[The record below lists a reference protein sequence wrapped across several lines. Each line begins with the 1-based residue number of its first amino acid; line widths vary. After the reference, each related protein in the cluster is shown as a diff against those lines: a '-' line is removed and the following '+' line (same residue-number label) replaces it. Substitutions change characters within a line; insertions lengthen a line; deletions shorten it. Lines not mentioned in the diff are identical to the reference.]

1 MAIKYVKVK
10 RTITIGQ
17 NPGEKYLARIF
28 RGQDVHLDRLASEIA
43 EATSLTYS
51 DVLAC
56 LKAFESHIARYVLSG
71 QAVKLGYLG
80 SFIPSITVK
89 AMATPDEVTPESIR
103 RARCRFYPSANFKNS
118 LNKCSFSLADLNV
131 RGLQNQ

>member
-1 MAIKYVKVK
+1 M
-10 RTITIGQ
+10 
-17 NPGEKYLARIF
+17 ARIF
-28 RGQDVHLDRLASEIA
+28 RGQDVHLDRIASEIA

-80 SFIPSITVK
+80 AFIPSISAR
-89 AMATPDEVTPESIR
+89 AMNTPDEVTPDSIK
-103 RARCRFYPSANFKNS
+103 RARCRFYPSANFKQS
-118 LNKCSFSLADLNV
+118 LDKCAFSIADLNV
-131 RGLQNQ
+131 SGLQNS